1 MTLLRS
7 LAFLVIMVII
17 VIPYYVLV
25 FATAL
30 LPRQTRWQVIAGWP
44 RIATWM
50 ARHVLGIDYEVRG
63 RENIPAEPTVILSKH
78 SSAWETLAFT
88 SIFPPHVYVIK
99 RELQWLP
106 FLGWGLALMSVIA
119 INRSNR
125 KTAMSRMIRVGGER
139 LKQGFSIMIYPEGT
153 RVPVGRRG
161 IYKLGGAVLA
171 CANGAR
177 VLPVAHDAGVLWPRN
192 SFRKRPGKVTVVI
205 GKPIDTSGRTPQDV
219 MREVEAWIEGE
230 VDKLIPPSA
239 HAPRRAGSK
248 AARAEALASS
258 NDPAAP

>member
-1 MTLLRS
+1 MILLRS
-7 LAFLVIMVII
+7 LLYQVIMVII
-17 VIPYYVLV
+17 VIPYYALV
-25 FATAL
+25 FATAPL
-30 LPRQTRWQVIAGWP
+30 SRQARWQVIAGWP

-50 ARHVLGIDYEVRG
+50 ARHVLGIDYVVHG

-171 CANGAR
+171 VANGAR
-177 VLPVAHDAGVLWPRN
+177 VLPVAHDAGLLWPRN
-192 SFRKRPGKVTVVI
+192 SFRKHPGTVTVVI
-205 GKPIDTSGRTPQDV
+205 GKPIDTNGRTAADV

-230 VDKLIPPSA
+230 VDRLIPPEVLA
-239 HAPRRAGSK
+239 ARGAPAK
-248 AARAEALASS
+248 AAPAEALASS
-258 NDPAAP
+258 NDTAAP